1 VDLSEQSQ
9 AKKHAKISPHTV
21 QNRQRV
27 RLVPH
32 MHRESILYVTDTMS
46 IASFLADFYASSTS
60 ATLEYIEYA
69 GILLPEM
76 QTQITRKNLPKMK

>member
-32 MHRESILYVTDTMS
+32 MHRESILYETDTIR
-46 IASFLADFYASSTS
+46 IASFLTDFYALSRWN
-60 ATLEYIEYA
+60 TLSVAEVTFQHIL
-69 GILLPEM
+69 GIPAI
-76 QTQITRKNLPKMK
+76 QT